1 VGDGKLWSNCPGGV
15 PMRTVKNVKVDG
27 GATRTPKIGKT
38 IRPQVATVVVK
49 VYTATLKTSASS
61 S

>member
-1 VGDGKLWSNCPGGV
+1 
-15 PMRTVKNVKVDG
+15 MRTVKNVKVDG